1 MAGTGGTKPS
11 APSTLPHH
19 AGEGRRAAPDCRA
32 LVGVYPWQDTPLGAM
47 GAWDPVVQ
55 ATVEVVLASPVPMA
69 LAYGDDYT
77 LIYNDAYAAVIGG
90 KHPAALGRPAA
101 AVFAEFWAA
110 PGVGNVIDDVYR
122 TGRPSIEPETQ
133 VTMPRGTA
141 GQTEQASFTRG
152 HSAVRDRNGAIV
164 GVLTVAAETT
174 QVTRRLQSL
183 GELTSRLAGALTIDD
198 VARVVLRYA
207 MASFDVDH
215 CMFAVDDGSAYRYVR
230 RIRGE
235 VLDDAD
241 ERLPPL
247 WKRIGGDSESPL
259 VEAGRTGR
267 ARFQPDGEPL
277 RTVAIDR
284 HERRIRALAALPLRT
299 PSLRGALT
307 IGYRGAHSWLPAERA
322 LLSAAAELVGQAAER
337 ARRFEAQ
344 HGTAQLLQR
353 SMLPEHLPVLDRFRI
368 AARYDVG
375 VDGNAAG
382 GDFYDAFE
390 LTDGRLAMV
399 LGDVAGHD
407 VRAAAVM
414 GQVRAALRALALTD
428 PSPPSVLAG
437 LDRLVGSLGEE
448 SRNEEIFVTVVY
460 GLLDPTDGTITFAS
474 AGHPPPVLRRAGIQ
488 GEPPS
493 AELVKVTTGA
503 PLGLGGRWQTGT
515 VRLEPGDTILMFSD
529 GVVERRD
536 RPLSDGLDA
545 LVAAAAGS
553 ASSDPRNLCSLA
565 TAAVAEPT
573 DDDAAVL
580 AVEHAIAT
588 SRSASM
594 LVPAEPT
601 GPSRVRQWMTT
612 RLRDWSVPE
621 PVIGAAILCT
631 SELTTNALLHA
642 GTPAEVH
649 IDLNAERLL
658 VSVADTGTRG
668 SVARAQTDALS
679 SRGRGL
685 GLIEEL
691 SDTWGTDPTVRG
703 STVWFEMLIPG
714 SQAA

>member
-1 MAGTGGTKPS
+1 MAGTGAMP
-11 APSTLPHH
+11 TLPNQA
-19 AGEGRRAAPDCRA
+19 AGMLDATVGCAE
-32 LVGVYPWQDTPLGAM
+32 LVRLHPWAQTPLGAIDE
-47 GAWDPVVQ
+47 WDAVVR
-55 ATVEVVLASPVPMA
+55 ATVEVILASPVPMA
-69 LAYGDDYT
+69 LAYGDDFT
-77 LIYNDAYAAVIGG
+77 LLYNDAYADVIGA

-101 AVFAEFWAA
+101 EVLAQLWAE
-110 PGVGNVIDDVYR
+110 PGMGAMIDEVYR
-122 TGRPSIEPETQ
+122 SGRPVLEPETQ
-133 VTMPRGTA
+133 VALPRGAA
-141 GQTEQASFTRG
+141 GRVELAFFTRG
-152 HSAVRDRNGAIV
+152 HSVVRDRNGTAV

-174 QVTRRLQSL
+174 QITQRLQNL

-198 VARVVLRYA
+198 VARVVLKYA
-207 MASFDVDH
+207 MTSFDVDH
-215 CMFAVDDGSAYRYVR
+215 CVFAVDDGAAYRYVR

-235 VLDDAD
+235 MLDEAD

-247 WKRIGGDSESPL
+247 WKRTLDKASPL
-259 VEAGRTGR
+259 VDAGQNGR
-267 ARFQPDGEPL
+267 ATFLADGEPL
-277 RTVAIDR
+277 LQVATDR
-284 HERRIRALAALPLRT
+284 HERRVRAIAALPLRT

-307 IGYRGAHSWLPAERA
+307 MGYRAAHTWLPAERA
-322 LLSAAAELVGQAAER
+322 LLTAAAELIAQAAER

-353 SMLPEHLPVLDRFRI
+353 SMLPEHLPELDRFRI

-390 LTDGRLAMV
+390 LADGRLAMV

-428 PSPPSVLAG
+428 SSPPSVLAG
-437 LDRLVGSLGEE
+437 LDRLVGSLGAE

-460 GLLDPTDGTITFAS
+460 GLLDPADGTITLAS
-474 AGHPPPVLRRAGIQ
+474 AGHPPPVLRRAGLH
-488 GEPPS
+488 GEPAT
-493 AELVKVTTGA
+493 AELVKVPPGA
-503 PLGLGGRWQTGT
+503 PLGLGGRWQTGV

-545 LVAAAAGS
+545 LVAAAALS
-553 ASSDPRNLCSLA
+553 ASGDPRNLCSLA
-565 TAAVAEPT
+565 TAAIAEPT
-573 DDDAAVL
+573 DDDVAVL

-588 SRSASM
+588 SRSATM

-601 GPSRVRQWMTT
+601 GPSRVRQWMST
-612 RLRDWSVPE
+612 RLRDWAVPE
-621 PVIGAAILCT
+621 SVIGAAILCT

-642 GTPAEVH
+642 GTPAQVH
-649 IDLNAERLL
+649 IDLSAERLL

-668 SVARAQTDALS
+668 SVARARTDALS

-714 SQAA
+714 GPPG

>member
-1 MAGTGGTKPS
+1 MSTVPNQAGVGLN
-11 APSTLPHH
+11 ATLGC
-19 AGEGRRAAPDCRA
+19 AELVRA
-32 LVGVYPWQDTPLGAM
+32 YPWDGTPLGAM
-47 GAWDPVVQ
+47 DGWDPVVR

-69 LAYGDDYT
+69 LGYGDEYT
-77 LIYNDAYAAVIGG
+77 LIYNDAYADVIGA

-122 TGRPSIEPETQ
+122 SGQAFLEPETQ
-133 VTMPRGTA
+133 VAMPRGAA
-141 GQTEQASFTRG
+141 GRVELAFFTRG
-152 HSAVRDRNGAIV
+152 HSAVRDRHGAIV

-174 QVTRRLQSL
+174 QVTQRLQSL

-215 CMFAVDDGSAYRYVR
+215 CVFAVDDGSAYRYVR

-235 VLDDAD
+235 MLDEAD

-247 WKRIGGDSESPL
+247 WKRIAGGTESPL
-259 VEAGRTGR
+259 VVAGQTGR
-267 ARFQPDGEPL
+267 ASFQPDGEPL
-277 RTVAIDR
+277 RKVATDR

-307 IGYRGAHSWLPAERA
+307 IGYRTAHNWLPAERA
-322 LLSAAAELVGQAAER
+322 LLSAAAELIGQAAER

-353 SMLPEHLPVLDRFRI
+353 SMLPEHLPELDRFRI

-437 LDRLVGSLGEE
+437 LDRLVGSLGAE

-460 GLLDPTDGTITFAS
+460 GLLDPADGTITLAS

-488 GEPPS
+488 GEPPT
-493 AELVKVTTGA
+493 AELVKVPPGA
-503 PLGLGGRWQTGT
+503 PLGLGGRWQTG
-515 VRLEPGDTILMFSD
+515 VIRLEPGDTILMFSD
-529 GVVERRD
+529 GVVERRG
-536 RPLSDGLDA
+536 RPLGEGLDA
-545 LVAAAAGS
+545 LVATAAGS

-573 DDDAAVL
+573 DDDVAVL

-588 SRSASM
+588 SRSATM
-594 LVPAEPT
+594 VVPAEPT

-642 GTPAEVH
+642 GTPAQVH
-649 IDLNAERLL
+649 IDLSAERLL

-668 SVARAQTDALS
+668 SVARARTDALS

>member
-1 MAGTGGTKPS
+1 MVGMGSHSGMTTLPAQGAGVPAR
-11 APSTLPHH
+11 APSCAELV
-19 AGEGRRAAPDCRA
+19 AAH
-32 LVGVYPWQDTPLGAM
+32 PWQVTPLGPRES
-47 GAWDPVVQ
+47 WDQ
-55 ATVEVVLASPVPMA
+55 AVRSTVDVVLASPVPMA
-69 LAYGDDYT
+69 MAYGET
-77 LIYNDAYAAVIGG
+77 FVLVYNDAYADIIGT
-90 KHPAALGRPAA
+90 KHPAAMGCPAA
-101 AVFAEFWAA
+101 DVFGEAWHA
-110 PGVGNVIDDVYR
+110 PGFGDIVADVFR
-122 TGRPSIEPETQ
+122 TGQSFLEAETQ
-133 VTMPRGTA
+133 VSVPRA
-141 GQTEQASFTRG
+141 GHVEQASFTRG
-152 HSAVRDRNGAIV
+152 HSVVRDEHGTVV

-174 QVTRRLQSL
+174 HVTRRLQSL
-183 GELTSRLAGALTIDD
+183 GELTARLASALTIDD
-198 VARVVLRYA
+198 VARVVLSYA
-207 MASFDVDH
+207 MTSFDVDH
-215 CMFAVDDGSAYRYVR
+215 CVFSVDDGAEFRYVR

-235 VLDDAD
+235 MIDEAD

-247 WKRIGGDSESPL
+247 WKRIPAEQPGSPMVTAAQSGRPSFVSDGSPL
-259 VEAGRTGR
+259 AEIAT
-267 ARFQPDGEPL
+267 
-277 RTVAIDR
+277 DR
-284 HERRIRALAALPLRT
+284 HERRIKALAAMPLRT
-299 PSLRGALT
+299 ASVHGALT
-307 IGYRGAHSWLPAERA
+307 MGYRTPHSWLPAERA
-322 LLSAAAELVGQAAER
+322 LLYAAAELVAQATER

-353 SMLPEHLPVLDRFRI
+353 SMLPEHLPELDRFRI

-390 LTDGRLAMV
+390 LADGRLAMV

-428 PSPPSVLAG
+428 SAPGTVLAG
-437 LDRLVGSLGEE
+437 LDRLVGSLGAE

-460 GLLDPTDGTITFAS
+460 GVLDPADGTITLAS
-474 AGHPPPVLRRAGIQ
+474 AGHPPPVLRRAGH
-488 GEPPS
+488 GSAS
-493 AELVKVTTGA
+493 AELVTVPPGA
-503 PLGLGGRWQTGT
+503 PLGLGGRWRTAT
-515 VRLEPGDTILMFSD
+515 VQLEPGDTILMYSD

-545 LVAAAAGS
+545 LVTATAAAASG
-553 ASSDPRNLCSLA
+553 DPRNLCSLA
-565 TAAVAEPT
+565 TAAVSGRT
-573 DDDAAVL
+573 DDDVAVL
-580 AVEHAIAT
+580 AVERAVAL
-588 SRSASM
+588 SRSATM

-612 RLRDWSVPE
+612 RLRDWAVPE

-642 GTPAEVH
+642 GTPAQVH
-649 IDLNAERLL
+649 IDLSAERLL

-668 SVARAQTDALS
+668 SVTRARTDALS

-703 STVWFEMLIPG
+703 STVWFEMLIP
-714 SQAA
+714 AP